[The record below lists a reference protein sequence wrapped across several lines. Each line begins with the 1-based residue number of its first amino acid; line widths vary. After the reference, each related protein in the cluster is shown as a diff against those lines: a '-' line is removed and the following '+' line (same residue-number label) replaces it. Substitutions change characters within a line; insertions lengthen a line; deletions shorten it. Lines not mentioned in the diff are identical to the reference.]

1 MAQTRG
7 TFTELYDNVDK
18 AVFTLLFDAQ
28 KELKKIWPSVYNIK
42 TSDKKF
48 ERVMSVT
55 GMGDVPQ
62 KGEGAAY
69 TSDVIRPGWTKDYT
83 HLEYGMMFE
92 VTQTALEDDQYD
104 QLAQHARWLMFSA
117 RVVEEKQAHALFNNG
132 FTTEQ
137 SPDGVSL
144 FNSAH
149 VLKGGGTARN
159 ILGTAADLSA
169 TSLQQALVDWQTQT
183 KVEAGQLVAPATDL
197 VLFVPPD
204 LEFTADRILNS
215 TLAAGIGRQ
224 RPQPDQGASE
234 LDDHRQPV
242 SHGQRCVV
250 PARRE
255 QEVAR
260 HHVVHARADL
270 DGAGDDR
277 SAHAESAVSG
287 ALPSLVG
294 LLVLAGHVRH
304 AGHLVATC

>member
-7 TFTELYDNVDK
+7 TFAELYDNVDK

-28 KELKKIWPSVYNIK
+28 KELKRIWTSVYNVK
-42 TSDKKF
+42 TSDRKF
-48 ERVMSVT
+48 ERVMSVV

-132 FTTEQ
+132 FTTEL
-137 SPDGVSL
+137 SPDGVAL
-144 FNSAH
+144 FSASH
-149 VLKGGGTARN
+149 VLKGGGSARN
-159 ILGTAADLSA
+159 ILSAAADLSA
-169 TSLQQALVDWQTQT
+169 TSLQQALVDWQNQT

-215 TLAAGIGRQ
+215 TLLPGSADNDRNPIKARRNWTIIVSPYLTDSDAWFLLDANKKSHGITSYTRVPISMEPAMTDP
-224 RPQPDQGASE
+224 RTRNRLYPVRFRRSWGASFW
-234 LDDHRQPV
+234 QGTFGTPGV
-242 SHGQRCVV
+242 
-250 PARRE
+250 
-255 QEVAR
+255 
-260 HHVVHARADL
+260 
-270 DGAGDDR
+270 
-277 SAHAESAVSG
+277 
-287 ALPSLVG
+287 
-294 LLVLAGHVRH
+294 
-304 AGHLVATC
+304 